1 MENPACKAAWLTLM
15 AISFASCSSMSGLQ
29 QEPTVTDHDLLAAD
43 VFPPPSDEVPRSKS
57 DAFAISPEMAHFLIG
72 NVATYNDERTFND
85 LVDAMEAFGIRYLSY
100 DNQTLTASQAFEQS
114 RGNCLTFTNMFL
126 VMARQVGL
134 KARFQEVRIPP
145 DWIMQGNM
153 MVLRR
158 HINVRVHLTG
168 QALGGI
174 GERVVDFGD
183 ESVPSSY
190 IDTANRVISD
200 ERAMAHFYNNW
211 AAETLENGNYNLAFA
226 YLRKALQEGD
236 PDFSPAWNLVGVMYQ
251 RVGREDLA
259 EQAYLRALLAEPDA
273 TPAMSNLQRLYD
285 RQGRSELAHRY
296 DDLVARHRLKN
307 PYFRL
312 AEAHK
317 AYAGGDYQGAI
328 EQLRKAIRLKSDDS
342 EFYFLLG
349 DAYSGSGDLQKA
361 AHYRA
366 EGERVA
372 AEEDRIGESGDHDQ
386 RRRLIKPKAPGR

>member
-1 MENPACKAAWLTLM
+1 MLVAIAFTAC
-15 AISFASCSSMSGLQ
+15 SGTPRVQ
-29 QEPTVTDHDLLAAD
+29 QAPTVTDHALLAAD
-43 VFPPPSDEVPRSKS
+43 VFPPPSDQVPRSES

-72 NVATYNDERTFND
+72 NVATHSDERTFND
-85 LVDAMEAFGIRYLSY
+85 LIDAMETFGIRYLSY
-100 DNQTLTASQAFEQS
+100 DNQTLTASQAFEQR

-145 DWIMQGNM
+145 DWIKRGNT

-158 HINVRVHLTG
+158 HVNVRIHLAG
-168 QALGGI
+168 RAVEGI
-174 GERVVDFGD
+174 GDRVVDFGD
-183 ESVPSSY
+183 ESIPSSY

-211 AAETLENGNYNLAFA
+211 AAETLEKGNENLAFA

-236 PDFSPAWNLVGVMYQ
+236 SNFSPAWNLVGVMYQ
-251 RVGREDLA
+251 RAGREDLA

-296 DDLVARHRLKN
+296 DDLVSKHRLKN

-317 AYAGGDYQGAI
+317 AYAGGDYQTAI

-342 EFYFLLG
+342 QFFFLLG
-349 DAYSGSGDLQKA
+349 DAYVGAGDLEKA
-361 AHYRA
+361 AYYRA
-366 EGERVA
+366 EGKKLA
-372 AEEDRIGESGDHDQ
+372 AEDERIRESGDDNS
-386 RRRLIKPKAPGR
+386 RRRLVKPKAPGR